1 MPKNAK
7 ILSFTWLHLCAFNR
21 RRDFPRRPV
30 LLPVFIF
37 PRVVHQSTIHRL
49 IARRRIA
56 KSLHLIVFYFGIL
69 PSPTFSIFRYNSSPS
84 FLFPGEVERLLKEYR
99 QNQELVGRI
108 GTHFYQI
115 IFPVQLR
122 HHEKMGISTREVN
135 TAKVRNGLRKKRNS
149 FQARRVRSFSI
160 IIHI

>member
-1 MPKNAK
+1 M
-7 ILSFTWLHLCAFNR
+7 
-21 RRDFPRRPV
+21 
-30 LLPVFIF
+30 
-37 PRVVHQSTIHRL
+37 
-49 IARRRIA
+49 
-56 KSLHLIVFYFGIL
+56 
-69 PSPTFSIFRYNSSPS
+69 
-84 FLFPGEVERLLKEYR
+84 
-99 QNQELVGRI
+99 GRI

-160 IIHI
+160 IIHILTDKQLPFRILSKFILYILNKQLLVVGCAAGVAKMPQRS